1 MKKKLVSMM
10 LLLAM
15 TLTACGNGGENTSAD
30 SKAGEVEETA
40 SVEEVSSE
48 TAPAKEVELNIM
60 MSFPQYMD
68 QWEDYCDQFEAKM
81 LAEEN
86 VKVTINLEMP
96 SADQY
101 DSILQARLTG
111 DDTPDL
117 FTIQANNIQTYANAG
132 YLTDLTNEESI
143 AKVYDNVKETVTVDG
158 KVMGVPIES
167 TAWSVLYNKQ
177 MFEDAGITPPE
188 TLDELKA
195 VCVALQEKGYT
206 PFMLAF
212 QEQWVPQL
220 MTAVTLGGKTTGDI
234 PDWLERMYKDEASYE
249 EVREIFDVIN
259 LIMENGTKRAMEEG
273 SEVGAADFANGAAA
287 MFVQGTWSANTI
299 MTTNPDMQLGVFALP
314 VNNNP
319 ECTRINLATSTV
331 LGVYANGLEKEVAIK
346 FANYVLDD
354 NDSSALF
361 QACGFNPISSIHAF
375 ETASWVQDAYKYVE
389 EGRSYQDLVLPS
401 SVTDEQGRLL
411 QELYVG
417 SVDID
422 GIIERLDGAF
432 KEANELSK

>member
-15 TLTACGNGGENTSAD
+15 TLTACGNGGENTSAN
-30 SKAGEVEETA
+30 SKGGEAEETA
-40 SVEEVSSE
+40 SVEDASAE

-177 MFEDAGITPPE
+177 MFEDAGVTPPE

-206 PFMLAF
+206 PFLLAF

-220 MTAVTLGGKTTGDI
+220 MTAVTLGGKTTGEL

-331 LGVYANGLEKEVAIK
+331 LGVYANGLEKDLALK

-417 SVDID
+417 SVDVD
-422 GIIERLDGAF
+422 GIIERLDSAF

>member
-1 MKKKLVSMM
+1 MKKKLVSIM

-15 TLTACGNGGENTSAD
+15 TLTACGNGGENTSAN
-30 SKAGEVEETA
+30 SKAGEAEETA
-40 SVEEVSSE
+40 SVGDVSAE
-48 TAPAKEVELNIM
+48 TTPAKEVELNIM

-177 MFEDAGITPPE
+177 MFEDAGVTPPE
-188 TLDELKA
+188 TLDELKT
-195 VCVALQEKGYT
+195 VCVALQEKGYI

-220 MTAVTLGGKTTGDI
+220 MTAVTLGGKTTGEI

-314 VNNNP
+314 ANNNP

-331 LGVYANGLEKEVAIK
+331 LGVYANGLEKELALK

-417 SVDID
+417 SVDVD

>member
-15 TLTACGNGGENTSAD
+15 TLTACGNGGENTSAN

-40 SVEEVSSE
+40 SVEDASAE

-220 MTAVTLGGKTTGDI
+220 MTAVTLGGKTTGEL

-417 SVDID
+417 SVDVD

>member
-15 TLTACGNGGENTSAD
+15 TLTACGNGGENTSAG
-30 SKAGEVEETA
+30 SKAGEAEETA
-40 SVEEVSSE
+40 SVEDVSSE

-68 QWEDYCDQFEAKM
+68 QWEDYCDRFEAKM

-206 PFMLAF
+206 PFLLAF

-220 MTAVTLGGKTTGDI
+220 MTAVTLGGKTTGEL

-331 LGVYANGLEKEVAIK
+331 LGVYANGLEKELALK

-417 SVDID
+417 SVDVD

>member
-15 TLTACGNGGENTSAD
+15 TLTACGNGGENTSAN
-30 SKAGEVEETA
+30 SKGGETEETA
-40 SVEEVSSE
+40 SVEDASAE
-48 TAPAKEVELNIM
+48 TAPAKEIELNIM

-206 PFMLAF
+206 PFLLAF

-220 MTAVTLGGKTTGDI
+220 MTAVTLGGKTTGEL

-331 LGVYANGLEKEVAIK
+331 LGVYANGLEKELALK

-354 NDSSALF
+354 KDSSALF

-417 SVDID
+417 SVDVD

>member
-10 LLLAM
+10 LLIAM
-15 TLTACGNGGENTSAD
+15 TLTACGNGGENTSAN
-30 SKAGEVEETA
+30 SKAGEAEETA
-40 SVEEVSSE
+40 SVGDASAE

-177 MFEDAGITPPE
+177 MFEDAGVTPPE

-220 MTAVTLGGKTTGDI
+220 MTAVTLGGKTTGDL

-331 LGVYANGLEKEVAIK
+331 LGVYANGLEKELAIK

-417 SVDID
+417 SVDVD